1 MGDWENA
8 IPNKQIIDKQY
19 KHPSNSCVQHQIFL
33 HLLAVPKTLLEIAS
47 KALVSSSIFL
57 QIRYIQNAN

>member
-8 IPNKQIIDKQY
+8 ITNKQIID

-33 HLLAVPKTLLEIAS
+33 HLPCVPKTSSSLEIAG
-47 KALVSSSIFL
+47 KLMLLAAIFFW

>member
-8 IPNKQIIDKQY
+8 IPNKQIID

-33 HLLAVPKTLLEIAS
+33 HLLAVPKTLLEITS

>member
-8 IPNKQIIDKQY
+8 IPNKQIID